1 MHESLTR
8 RLSQMAGWL
17 QLLSHLAIAESPLL
31 EMFKGE
37 GSGFVPGSYRNSVN
51 FQKVNIFLLWTPYL
65 KLMAKILTNGLTSDH
80 WICAFNYRQWQNKCW
95 MKKCVTSHSNTC
107 FVVKSTRVTNCG
119 KIRSI
124 LPMAR
129 FWQCHLLKGIISS
142 SQISPYRR
150 YFDEFAQLVSLHS

>member
-1 MHESLTR
+1 MDLLKIKAAFFIASMHESLTR

-65 KLMAKILTNGLTSDH
+65 KLMAKILPNGLTSDH
-80 WICAFNYRQWQNKCW
+80 
-95 MKKCVTSHSNTC
+95 
-107 FVVKSTRVTNCG
+107 
-119 KIRSI
+119 
-124 LPMAR
+124 
-129 FWQCHLLKGIISS
+129 
-142 SQISPYRR
+142 
-150 YFDEFAQLVSLHS
+150 